1 MFLLDLNKVA
11 GDIPGAAKQLQA
23 VLERN
28 NAEILASRVWSDT
41 KLAYPVEGHK
51 KGLYYLMVFRT
62 EGQNITVIQHDFS
75 LNEMV
80 LRMLVL
86 RIDPKMVD
94 QMLDMARNENAT
106 ALRTVQDT
114 GDDDLGT
121 ESEPPRRGRRDR
133 DREPVKD

>member
-11 GDIPGAAKQLQA
+11 GDIPGAAKQLQT

-28 NAEILASRVWSDT
+28 HCEILASRVWSDT

-51 KGLYYLMVFRT
+51 KGLYYLMYFRT
-62 EGQNITVIQHDFS
+62 EGQNLAVIQNDFS
-75 LNEMV
+75 LNEMI

-94 QMLDMARNENAT
+94 QMLDMARNENAM

-121 ESEPPRRGRRDR
+121 DEPPRRGRRDR
-133 DREPVKD
+133 DREPAKD